1 MSPALVVQIVVGAA
15 IVIGLLMDSRQARRV
30 QKASKQ
36 TFDALGAQ
44 WSLGLGTCLS
54 GLPSLEAPAPVTCG
68 GTAYELLFLADADQR
83 EICRIPWSAI
93 QEIFGG
99 DETETRFH
107 LRALD
112 GLPSLILG
120 QSDPPRNDRKS
131 AAPSYL
137 VIDWTGGDSVRR
149 QAVFE
154 QRSPGLGKLKAKTLE
169 LRKMALGVPTR

>member
-1 MSPALVVQIVVGAA
+1 MAQIVVGAA
-15 IVIGLLMDSRQARRV
+15 IVIGLVMNSRRERQV
-30 QKASKQ
+30 QKANRQ
-36 TFDALGAQ
+36 VFDAQGAQ

-54 GLPSLEAPAPVTCG
+54 GLPGLEGPAPVTCG
-68 GTAYELLFLADADQR
+68 GTATELLFLADADQR

-107 LRALD
+107 LHALD

-120 QSDPPRNDRKS
+120 QLEPPRDHRKS
-131 AAPSYL
+131 TLPGYL
-137 VIDWTGGDSVRR
+137 VIDWTGGDGARR

-154 QRSPGLGKLKAKTLE
+154 QGSPDLGKLKAKTLE
-169 LRKMALGVPTR
+169 LRKMALGPSAR